1 MKQEIAVGI
10 VVIIALTILGYFTI
24 IMGGE
29 IIDLHTYYPM
39 TVVFKDV
46 EGLSKDDKVRVNGVL
61 SGYVVN
67 TELRDNNVIVT
78 LKLYNH
84 FTLYENYEIMIRNE
98 TALAGKYVS
107 INPGA
112 PMDENGKHYAV
123 ITTRENLVG
132 TAVTDPFTLLSRLI
146 ADNRGNVNATV
157 KNLRDITDKINSGK
171 GTLGK
176 IINED
181 TVHGQATD
189 LIKQLQDTIEDTRE
203 QAPITSFLRAALT
216 AF

>member
-1 MKQEIAVGI
+1 
-10 VVIIALTILGYFTI
+10 
-24 IMGGE
+24 
-29 IIDLHTYYPM
+29 
-39 TVVFKDV
+39 
-46 EGLSKDDKVRVNGVL
+46 
-61 SGYVVN
+61 
-67 TELRDNNVIVT
+67 
-78 LKLYNH
+78 
-84 FTLYENYEIMIRNE
+84 
-98 TALAGKYVS
+98 
-107 INPGA
+107 
-112 PMDENGKHYAV
+112 MDENGRQYAV
-123 ITTRENLVG
+123 ITTRDNLVG
-132 TAVTDPFTLLSRLI
+132 TSVPDPFTLLSRLI

>member
-10 VVIIALTILGYFTI
+10 IVILALTVLGYFTI
-24 IMGGE
+24 IMSGE
-29 IIDLHTYYPM
+29 IFETHTYYPM
-39 TVVFKDV
+39 TVVFRDV

-61 SGYVVN
+61 SGYVDTVD
-67 TELRDNNVIVT
+67 LIDNNVVVK
-78 LKLYNH
+78 LRLYNH
-84 FTLYENYEIMIRNE
+84 FTLYENYEIMVRNE

-112 PMDENGKHYAV
+112 PMDESGKQYTV
-123 ITTRENLVG
+123 ITTRDNLVG
-132 TAVTDPFTLLSRLI
+132 TSVPDPFTMLSRLI

>member
-10 VVIIALTILGYFTI
+10 IVIMALTVLGYFTI

-29 IIDLHTYYPM
+29 IFETHTYYPM
-39 TVVFKDV
+39 TVVFRDV
-46 EGLSKDDKVRVNGVL
+46 EGLSKDDKVRINGVL
-61 SGYVVN
+61 SGYVDSV
-67 TELRDNNVIVT
+67 ELIDNNVVVK
-78 LKLYNH
+78 LRLYNH
-84 FTLYENYEIMIRNE
+84 FTLYENYEIMVRNE

-107 INPGA
+107 INPGM
-112 PMDENGKHYAV
+112 PMGENGKQYAV
-123 ITTRENLVG
+123 ITTRDNLVG
-132 TAVTDPFTLLSRLI
+132 TSVPDPFTMLSRLI

-176 IINED
+176 IISED